1 MSLTKSRRSERS
13 QPARPSPGIVHV
25 PREWVAFV
33 CAAMLA
39 GGGCTTA
46 PSSGRCGTVG
56 DRSIALSVPAV
67 RNGEFGRAEGFGV
80 MAAPGLLW
88 TVAHLLPDSESGG
101 ITIDGIGSSFVT
113 GSRQVLV
120 SPGRNWIVGDWAEVR
135 IGWLPRPDYG
145 LESGVLDVASAV
157 PLGASVILRMDSS
170 EFSGSVV
177 GVIDA
182 AEADRTGQRPRVW
195 RDRVVIV
202 KFEEESAIREGRS
215 GSPVLINDN
224 GSYKFL
230 GLISGCIEWPE
241 AGRGWH
247 TAVTRPPCRACP

>member
-1 MSLTKSRRSERS
+1 MSRRSERVL
-13 QPARPSPGIVHV
+13 PARLTPGTL
-25 PREWVAFV
+25 RGSRGRTAFV
-33 CAAMLA
+33 CAGMLA
-39 GGGCTTA
+39 IGGCAAA
-46 PSSGRCGTVG
+46 PSSGPCGNVG
-56 DRSIALSVPAV
+56 ARSIAISVPSV
-67 RNGEFGRAEGFGV
+67 RDGDYGRSEGFGI
-80 MAAPGLLW
+80 MAAPGVLW